1 MFGASLHDV
10 ATRTVPN
17 GIPVALALLGVT
29 CAMVCGHLGG
39 SMVAGGT
46 VFLSA
51 MFCWRRGWLGGAD
64 VKLLGAAALLLPPE
78 VVPAFIAASAIAG
91 GVLGLMY
98 LMLGHLVAAQAGP
111 CPSGLLARVLR
122 AERWRLSRRGPLPY
136 VCAIFGGFSFVL
148 LGAHP

>member
-1 MFGASLHDV
+1 
-10 ATRTVPN
+10 
-17 GIPVALALLGVT
+17 
-29 CAMVCGHLGG
+29 
-39 SMVAGGT
+39 
-46 VFLSA
+46 
-51 MFCWRRGWLGGAD
+51 
-64 VKLLGAAALLLPPE
+64 

-148 LGAHP
+148 LGAYP